1 MFAIVEEVC
10 HEINDDERI
19 KIVFFQIL
27 NRVGDKFSIG
37 PGTAYKNCPD
47 NNLNLPI
54 KAKLGQM

>member
-37 PGTAYKNCPD
+37 PGTAYTVPT
-47 NNLNLPI
+47 I
-54 KAKLGQM
+54 I